1 MLRRE
6 RRALLGTVVANFG
19 SYALI
24 LEALRTTSVSYV
36 VAVRQF
42 SVVFAVVLAIAWL
55 RERPGRPRL
64 IGTAAIVGGVALIA
78 LRG

>member
-1 MLRRE
+1 M
-6 RRALLGTVVANFG
+6 ANFG

-42 SVVFAVVLAIAWL
+42 SVVFAAALAVIWL
-55 RERPGRPRL
+55 RERPSRPRL
-64 IGTAAIVGGVALIA
+64 MGTVAIVGGVALIA